1 MKQKQINETL
11 RRNVGV
17 LSEHTEDEI
26 RMMPTSKETP
36 LPSVEDVKQ
45 IVSLIKGI
53 VFPDYFDKRQPD
65 EQLRSYQ
72 IGVSMEKLYQLLRQ
86 QIERGLQF
94 CEECSEDDVKACG
107 EKLAL
112 EFIDSLPEIKRLL
125 YTDIQAMFDNDPAA
139 ATYGEVIFCYPVVN
153 TMTH

>member
-72 IGVSMEKLYQLLRQ
+72 IGVSMEKLYQLLQLFMENPRQ
-86 QIERGLQF
+86 LFSVQQLMDRVWNWD
-94 CEECSEDDVKACG
+94 SEAEINVVWVNISQLRK
-107 EKLAL
+107 KLAELGSTVEIRVHRGAGYSL
-112 EFIDSLPEIKRLL
+112 ESGD
-125 YTDIQAMFDNDPAA
+125 
-139 ATYGEVIFCYPVVN
+139 
-153 TMTH
+153 

>member
-1 MKQKQINETL
+1 MEQKQINETL

-17 LSEHTEDEI
+17 LSEHTKDEI

-72 IGVSMEKLYQLLRQ
+72 IGVSMERLYHLLRQ

-112 EFIDSLPEIKRLL
+112 CCASR
-125 YTDIQAMFDNDPAA
+125 
-139 ATYGEVIFCYPVVN
+139 
-153 TMTH
+153 